1 MKSWEVICTF
11 DGGVLAALL
20 AFSNSDLR
28 ASTDGSDRFRPTLF
42 WPIPL
47 QANAISGQFGLS
59 RLTSVETRPVFVCCV
74 VCVVLCCVV
83 CCVCVVLCCVVC
95 VVLCCVVLCCVVLCC
110 VVLCCV
116 VLCCVVLCCV
126 VLCCVVCC
134 VVLCCVVLCCVVLWC
149 VVLCCVV
156 LCLCCVVV
164 GVCWVCWC
172 VCVQVFFFGRDETD
186 KSTPQITTSGRNHIA
201 PSTPGAVLPRRDSAK
216 LRAAVHANKPLQR
229 WSHAARTLG

>member
-47 QANAISGQFGLS
+47 QANAISGQFVLS

-74 VCVVLCCVV
+74 VV
-83 CCVCVVLCCVVC
+83 
-95 VVLCCVVLCCVVLCC
+95 
-110 VVLCCV
+110 
-116 VLCCVVLCCV
+116 
-126 VLCCVVCC
+126 
-134 VVLCCVVLCCVVLWC
+134 WC

-156 LCLCCVVV
+156 LCVVLCCVVLCV
-164 GVCWVCWC
+164 CGVCCVGCVGRVC
-172 VCVQVFFFGRDETD
+172 R
-186 KSTPQITTSGRNHIA
+186 
-201 PSTPGAVLPRRDSAK
+201 
-216 LRAAVHANKPLQR
+216 
-229 WSHAARTLG
+229 